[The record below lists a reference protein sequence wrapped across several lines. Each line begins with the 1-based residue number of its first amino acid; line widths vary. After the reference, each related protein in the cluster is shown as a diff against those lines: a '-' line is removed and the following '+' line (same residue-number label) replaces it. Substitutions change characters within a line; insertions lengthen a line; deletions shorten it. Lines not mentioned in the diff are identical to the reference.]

1 MDELTAVI
9 MECMVSDLKTS
20 KKYQINKSRL
30 IRLAQNYCTYKM
42 PKMNQI
48 IYDRYKGAYSLRFFN
63 QQNELVKITLDRLWG
78 KYHLGVE
85 CKADDIDKFEKLD
98 NEIMDQYFV
107 EKK

>member
-1 MDELTAVI
+1 MIDIKE
-9 MECMVSDLKTS
+9 
-20 KKYQINKSRL
+20 R
-30 IRLAQNYCTYKM
+30 IRL
-42 PKMNQI
+42 
-48 IYDRYKGAYSLRFFN
+48 GLLFN
-63 QQNELVKITLDRLWG
+63 QQNELVKITLDRFWG

>member
-1 MDELTAVI
+1 
-9 MECMVSDLKTS
+9 
-20 KKYQINKSRL
+20 
-30 IRLAQNYCTYKM
+30 M

-63 QQNELVKITLDRLWG
+63 QQNELVKITLDRFWG